1 MHNKFKIK
9 MHRIIYS
16 FVTVLLMGCMC
27 LSSCK
32 SKEDKEIEARNDS
45 IRACAQTFADSFFN
59 MRYRAA
65 VEYCTPRSRNV
76 IKFIA
81 SNVSQ
86 DDLATVAQ
94 DRNGASV
101 AIQSLKVNK
110 AADAAEV
117 RCRVSNFL
125 NWDSIGVDGR
135 LTSRNITLQ
144 VVKSNNKW
152 KVDLENFLDQL
163 R

>member
-1 MHNKFKIK
+1 MHKF
-9 MHRIIYS
+9 IYS
-16 FVTVLLMGCMC
+16 FVMALLMGCMC

-45 IRACAQTFADSFFN
+45 IRMCAQAFADSFFN